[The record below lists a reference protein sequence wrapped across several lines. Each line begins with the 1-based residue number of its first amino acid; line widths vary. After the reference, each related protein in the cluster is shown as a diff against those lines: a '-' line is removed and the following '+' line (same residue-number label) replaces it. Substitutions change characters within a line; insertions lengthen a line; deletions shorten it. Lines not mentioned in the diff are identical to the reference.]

1 MYEEMKEKVAI
12 VTGAGSGI
20 GRATAVAFA
29 REGAHVVVGDL
40 SEEAA
45 CETVA
50 MIEAAGG
57 RATFCYVDVSNEV
70 LVSKMVEFA
79 ILHFGR
85 LDYAHNNAGIDQIGR
100 EPIHEVDADI
110 WDRVIAIN
118 LKSIFLCMK
127 HELLHMTKQGSGAL
141 VNTSSGAG
149 LNGVP
154 GMTAYC
160 AAKHGVI
167 GATRSA
173 ALEVA
178 ATGIRVNA
186 VCPGLIDTNLLAT
199 TFSESPELKE
209 IYEATQPMKRMG
221 QPSEIADA
229 VLWLCSDSATLM
241 NGAAVAVDGGFSAQ

>member
-1 MYEEMKEKVAI
+1 
-12 VTGAGSGI
+12 
-20 GRATAVAFA
+20 
-29 REGAHVVVGDL
+29 
-40 SEEAA
+40 
-45 CETVA
+45 
-50 MIEAAGG
+50 
-57 RATFCYVDVSNEV
+57 
-70 LVSKMVEFA
+70 MVKFA

-85 LDYAHNNAGIDQIGR
+85 LDYAHNNAEIDQIGR
-100 EPIHEVDADI
+100 EPIHEVDEDI
-110 WDRVIAIN
+110 WDRMIAIN

-178 ATGIRVNA
+178 ATGIRVNV
-186 VCPGLIDTNLLAT
+186 VCPGLIDSPLLAT
-199 TFSESPELKE
+199 IFSESPELKE
-209 IYEATQPMKRMG
+209 IYAATQPMRRMG